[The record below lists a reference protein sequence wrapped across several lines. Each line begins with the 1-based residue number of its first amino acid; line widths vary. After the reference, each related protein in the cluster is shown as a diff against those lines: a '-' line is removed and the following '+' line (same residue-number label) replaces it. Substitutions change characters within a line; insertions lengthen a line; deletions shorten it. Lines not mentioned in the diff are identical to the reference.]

1 MEGDP
6 NPATIRV
13 PVMLVTAFLALQN
26 ESVPLKSADETAS
39 SERAQTRLVNRLP
52 S

>member
-13 PVMLVTAFLALQN
+13 PVMLVTAFLAIEN
-26 ESVPLKSADETAS
+26 ESIPLKGADETAG
-39 SERAQTRLVNRLP
+39 SERAQTRMINRLHF
-52 S
+52 